1 MKKFLLWLY
10 ISFLSFPLL
19 SSFAQVTV
27 ELPRDQGNPDVAV
40 LWSEEVSWDEWT
52 FFETLNLINRYLWFI
67 LGAICMGVLVYWGI
81 QLITASGEPEKMKKT
96 NRLIL
101 GALIGIL
108 ICILSYSVVSL
119 LINLF

>member
-1 MKKFLLWLY
+1 MKIFLLWLY

-27 ELPRDQGNPDVAV
+27 ELPRDQWNPDVAV
-40 LWSEEVSWDEWT
+40 LWPEEVSWDEWT

-67 LGAICMGVLVYWGI
+67 LGAVCMGVLVYWGI

-108 ICILSYSVVSL
+108 ICILSYSVISL